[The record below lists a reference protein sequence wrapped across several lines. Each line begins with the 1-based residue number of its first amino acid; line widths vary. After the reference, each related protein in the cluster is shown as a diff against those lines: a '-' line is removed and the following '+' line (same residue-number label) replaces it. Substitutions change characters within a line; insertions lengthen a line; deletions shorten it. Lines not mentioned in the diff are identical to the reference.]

1 MDEES
6 IDVFID
12 KLGNFDVIAKVLE
25 YAKVPPDQLTGLN
38 IWMMNQL
45 GNMTLVT
52 NVIRNTGQL
61 VVFGTAESL
70 SYLAHGKGIFI
81 MIVMLYQF

>member
-1 MDEES
+1 MQKFHHLPKINWS
-6 IDVFID
+6 
-12 KLGNFDVIAKVLE
+12 LTLL
-25 YAKVPPDQLTGLN
+25 LTGLN

-45 GNMTLVT
+45 GYMTLVT
-52 NVIRNTGQL
+52 NVLRNTGQL

-70 SYLAHGKGIFI
+70 SNLAHGKGIFI

>member
-1 MDEES
+1 MPKFHQINWS
-6 IDVFID
+6 
-12 KLGNFDVIAKVLE
+12 LTLL
-25 YAKVPPDQLTGLN
+25 LTGLN

-45 GNMTLVT
+45 GYMTLVT
-52 NVIRNTGQL
+52 NVLRNTGQL

-70 SYLAHGKGIFI
+70 SNLAHGKGIFI